1 MSPRSGGSISGC
13 ISGRCSGDIMQGNSG
28 VVGNNLLRL
37 CNSRFLKFCI
47 VGGSGVIVN
56 MGLLWLLTEI
66 AGLYYLISSAISIET
81 SIVTNFILNDYWTWK
96 DVGGDGFK
104 ERLYRAVKFNIIC
117 AAGLVINISILWA
130 MTEILGIYYLASN
143 LFGIAGA
150 MLWNF
155 YVNDKVTWKD

>member
-1 MSPRSGGSISGC
+1 MVMQ
-13 ISGRCSGDIMQGNSG
+13 DILEFFK
-28 VVGNNLLRL
+28 NNIYNRI
-37 CNSRFLKFCI
+37 NVRFLKFCI

-66 AGLYYLISSAISIET
+66 VGLYYLISSAISIET

-104 ERLYRAVKFNIIC
+104 ERLDRAVKFNMIC
-117 AAGLVINISILWA
+117 ATGLVINISILWTT
-130 MTEILGIYYLASN
+130 TEVLGIYYLASN

-155 YVNDKVTWKD
+155 YMNDNVTWKT

>member
-1 MSPRSGGSISGC
+1 MGGSISGY
-13 ISGRCSGDIMQGNSG
+13 ISGRCLSDIMRENYGFKTKLIRFYNG
-28 VVGNNLLRL
+28 
-37 CNSRFLKFCI
+37 RFLKFCI

-81 SIVTNFILNDYWTWK
+81 SIITNFILNDYWTWK
-96 DVGGDGFK
+96 DVGGAGFK
-104 ERLYRAVKFNIIC
+104 ERLGRAVKFNVIC
-117 AAGLVINISILWA
+117 AVGLVINISILWT
-130 MTEILGIYYLASN
+130 MTEVFGIYYMVSN

-155 YVNDKVTWKD
+155 FMNDKVTWKD